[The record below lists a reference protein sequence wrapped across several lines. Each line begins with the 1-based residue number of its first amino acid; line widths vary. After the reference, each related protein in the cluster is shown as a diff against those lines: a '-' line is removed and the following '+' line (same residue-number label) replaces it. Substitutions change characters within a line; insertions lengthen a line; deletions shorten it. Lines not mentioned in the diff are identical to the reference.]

1 MTFQKVKNE
10 KVDKLLNLKTKE
22 TNFVF
27 KQHRH
32 WSKSNNKFLNITDT
46 GEKILSSGKKK
57 ALQENRN
64 AFLFFMPHS
73 LECLL
78 C

>member
-32 WSKSNNKFLNITDT
+32 WSKSSNNKFLNITGT
-46 GEKILSSGKKK
+46 LKKNWGK
-57 ALQENRN
+57 RY
-64 AFLFFMPHS
+64 
-73 LECLL
+73 
-78 C
+78 